1 MAATSVV
8 SVVAVHH
15 RNAGFHYI
23 VPEILRQSFRMETN
37 QCVGTVLDSKTGISC
52 SIRWLEL
59 AKDMSATC
67 VDIRNLTSNKSLSI
81 HFVCRFRI
89 SFWTDL

>member
-52 SIRWLEL
+52 SIR
-59 AKDMSATC
+59 
-67 VDIRNLTSNKSLSI
+67 
-81 HFVCRFRI
+81 
-89 SFWTDL
+89 